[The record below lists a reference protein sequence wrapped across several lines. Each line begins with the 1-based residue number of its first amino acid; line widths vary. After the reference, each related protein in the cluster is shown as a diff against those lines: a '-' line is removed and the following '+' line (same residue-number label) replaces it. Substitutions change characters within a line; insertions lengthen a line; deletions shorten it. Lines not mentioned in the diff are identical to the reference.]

1 MPTFQYLKIK
11 LLTKIKNILLMA
23 TKLLRYT
30 EVQDLKLSL
39 EAIKE
44 IPSLV
49 EMEMIISLVVME
61 QIPSMPALVMT

>member
-1 MPTFQYLKIK
+1 
-11 LLTKIKNILLMA
+11 MA

-39 EAIKE
+39 EAIKP

-61 QIPSMPALVMT
+61 QIPSMPATVTT